1 MEMEFSFVVKRGIR
15 KWLSFIRHSRE
26 ETSMNVPY
34 YVPFFKGEAFNCP
47 QCNAYAHQ
55 KWSRLTSQTHAEPQE
70 FSVKDELYASFCV
83 KCKTYALWHHS
94 SMIYPMPY
102 IAPPPVPQVPWDVQ
116 ADYLEARK
124 VVGESPRAAAAL
136 LRLALQKLMVHL
148 GEPGNN
154 LNDEIGNLVAKGLP
168 EKVQKALDTVRV
180 VGNNAVHPGQLNIK
194 DDRQTAMALFDLI
207 NIVVE
212 TMIVQ
217 PKRVNELYAKLP
229 QTAVAQINRRDN
241 KL

>member
-1 MEMEFSFVVKRGIR
+1 MMI
-15 KWLSFIRHSRE
+15 HP
-26 ETSMNVPY
+26 TP
-34 YVPFFKGEAFNCP
+34 
-47 QCNAYAHQ
+47 
-55 KWSRLTSQTHAEPQE
+55 
-70 FSVKDELYASFCV
+70 YAS
-83 KCKTYALWHHS
+83 
-94 SMIYPMPY
+94 
-102 IAPPPVPQVPWDVQ
+102 APPLDQMPWEVK

-124 VVGESPRAAAAL
+124 IVGDSPRAAAAL

-148 GEPGNN
+148 GEAGNN
-154 LNDEIGNLVAKGLP
+154 LNEDIGNLVAKGLP

-217 PKRVNELYAKLP
+217 PRKVNELYGRLP
-229 QTAVAQINRRDN
+229 QTAVEQINRRDN
-241 KL
+241 RP

>member
-1 MEMEFSFVVKRGIR
+1 MP
-15 KWLSFIRHSRE
+15 
-26 ETSMNVPY
+26 VPY
-34 YVPFFKGEAFNCP
+34 HAPWFRGEAFNCP
-47 QCNAYAHQ
+47 HCETYAHQ
-55 KWSRLTSQTHAEPQE
+55 VWSVLTSQAQAWPQN
-70 FSVKDELYASFCV
+70 FSVGDDLYVSHCV
-83 KCKTYALWHHS
+83 KCKGYAVWRQ
-94 SMIYPMPY
+94 SMMIHPTPY
-102 IAPPPVPQVPWDVQ
+102 ASAPPLDQMPWEVK

-124 VVGESPRAAAAL
+124 IVGDSPRAAAAL

-148 GEPGNN
+148 GEAGNN
-154 LNDEIGNLVAKGLP
+154 LNEDIGNLVAKGLP

-217 PKRVNELYAKLP
+217 PRKVNELYGRLP
-229 QTAVAQINRRDN
+229 QTAVEQINRRDN
-241 KL
+241 RP